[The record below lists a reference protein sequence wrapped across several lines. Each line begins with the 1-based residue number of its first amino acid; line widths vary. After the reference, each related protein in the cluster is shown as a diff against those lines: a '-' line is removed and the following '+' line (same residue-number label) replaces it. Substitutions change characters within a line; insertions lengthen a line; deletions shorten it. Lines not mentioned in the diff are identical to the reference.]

1 MKKAAN
7 IVVATAFHPIEG
19 GIETFMYQV
28 AKNWNLGESIVYC
41 QGNSG
46 EEQLKKEPFSINCRP
61 AESRA
66 FFVNLCRLIKRGYR
80 SPWLCF
86 LLAVNRDFV
95 KHSGHRVL
103 NILDDLKPDA
113 DFVIQSST
121 VIPNGAIGVILK
133 KILKKKLVVYI
144 YGSEINRFKR
154 KVNNRLLM
162 KHVFSKADRVISIS
176 GYTSELMRGLVRN
189 PDVIRT
195 VNIGV
200 DTDRF
205 FPMKSR
211 PEICEMSG
219 IPMQAYVFLTM
230 GRLIRRKGHD
240 QVLKALAL
248 IRPRQKNIF
257 YIIAGRGPEEDHL
270 KQLARKLGIYD
281 HVRFVGF
288 VKHSQVNAYMNACDC
303 FIMPNREENG
313 DVEGYGLVFIEAN
326 ACGKPVIAGKSGG
339 AVEAVKDNV
348 TGLLVDPRSVEEI
361 AAKMELIMRDHALAQ
376 RLASAGLRRAR
387 EELAW
392 EKVCTKINNHIVGIM
407 D

>member
-1 MKKAAN
+1 MKKTAN
-7 IVVATAFHPIEG
+7 IVITSAFHPVEG

-28 AKNWNLGESIVYC
+28 AKNWPLGESIVCC
-41 QGNSG
+41 QGNPNR
-46 EEQLKKEPFSINCRP
+46 EPPKREPFSVICRP

-66 FFVNLCRLIKRGYR
+66 FFVNLCRLIKRGFC

-95 KHSGHRVL
+95 KYSGHRVL
-103 NILDDLKPDA
+103 NILNDLKPYA

-144 YGSEINRFKR
+144 HGAEINRFKR
-154 KVNNRLLM
+154 KINNRLLM
-162 KHVFSKADRVISIS
+162 KYVFSQANLVISNS
-176 GYTSELMRGLVRN
+176 SFSAGLMRSLICD
-189 PDVIRT
+189 PDLIRT
-195 VNIGV
+195 INIGV

-211 PEICEMSG
+211 PEICERLG
-219 IPMQAYVFLTM
+219 IPIQAYVFLTM
-230 GRLIRRKGHD
+230 GRLIPRKGHD
-240 QVLKALAL
+240 QVLKSLARL
-248 IRPRQKNIF
+248 RSQQKNVF
-257 YIIAGRGPEEDHL
+257 YIIAGRGPEESRL
-270 KQLARKLGIYD
+270 KQLARQLNLVER
-281 HVRFVGF
+281 VRFAGF
-288 VKHSQVNAYMNACDC
+288 VEHDQVNAYMNACDC

-339 AVEAVKDNV
+339 AVEAVEDNV
-348 TGLLVDPRSVEEI
+348 TGLLVDPSSVDEI
-361 AAKMELIMRDHALAQ
+361 VAKMDLIMRDQELAQ
-376 RLASAGLRRAR
+376 RLASAGVKRAR

-392 EKVCTKINNHIVGIM
+392 DKVCKKINNHIIGIV